1 MVKTGQSWSE
11 LVRTVRD
18 RWGQSGKVMTGE
30 VRIGVVMTGRDRPD
44 QTRPRQVMADQDGS
58 GQVRTGKKKLTNS
71 K

>member
-1 MVKTGQSWSE
+1 MVRTGQSWSE

-44 QTRPRQVMADQDGS
+44 QTKTGHGGS
-58 GQVRTGKKKLTNS
+58 GRVRTG
-71 K
+71 